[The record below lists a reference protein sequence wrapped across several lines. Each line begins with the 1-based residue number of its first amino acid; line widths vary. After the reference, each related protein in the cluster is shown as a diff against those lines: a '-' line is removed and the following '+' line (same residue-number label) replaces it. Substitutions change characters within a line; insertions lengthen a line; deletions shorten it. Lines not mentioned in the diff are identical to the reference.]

1 MRYSIFTVALLLATG
16 SAFAQKENVK
26 KAKSALGADS
36 PNYTE
41 AISAIQ
47 AAMNDETTKND
58 PETYNIAGKLYRKM
72 YEGESMK
79 ERQKQPYDTTNLYN
93 SVLEMFKYYELCDQ
107 KAQLPDEKGKPRK
120 NKWREENQKD
130 LQKYHGQLF
139 NAGAVV
145 YLMKKKDYTK
155 AVKFL
160 GEYIDKADS
169 PMLADLHLLS
179 DSAKNQTAFY
189 AAYGAYYAK
198 DYPSTIKY
206 AKMAVNAKGSRDQAA
221 AYQMLTAAYKET
233 GDTLNWVNMLQE
245 GVKRNPTAEANIVQ
259 LINYYNEKGKP
270 EEAMGFADRL
280 IENDPKSDYSYFIKG
295 VLLQGQKKNK
305 EALEQYKKAI
315 AINPNK
321 PEYYG
326 NSGTVYIEIAQD
338 LDGHISFNS
347 PTYKADQKLVNQNYI
362 WARENF
368 EKVRQLAPEKEDL
381 WVAPLYRIYYKL
393 GIRLG
398 EDFQDLQKRMDIR
411 EGKVKK

>member
-1 MRYSIFTVALLLATG
+1 MKCSIFTVALLLATG
-16 SAFAQKENVK
+16 CAFAQKENVK
-26 KAKSALGADS
+26 KAKSALNADK

-47 AAMNDETTKND
+47 AAMNDETTKDD

-72 YEGESMK
+72 YEDESTK
-79 ERQKQPYDTTNLYN
+79 ELKKEPYDTTKLYN
-93 SVLEMFKYYELCDQ
+93 SVLEMFKYYQLCDQ
-107 KAQLPDEKGKPRK
+107 KAQLPDAKGKIRK
-120 NKWREENQKD
+120 NKWREDNQKD

-145 YLMKKKDYTK
+145 YLMKKKNYKK
-155 AVKFL
+155 AVQFL
-160 GEYIDKADS
+160 GEYIDMANI
-169 PMLADLHLLS
+169 PMLADLNLLT

-198 DYPSTIKY
+198 DYPNTIKY
-206 AKMAVNAKGSRDQAA
+206 AKMAINAKSEKDQSV
-221 AYQMLTAAYKET
+221 AYQMLTSAYKET

-270 EEAMGFADRL
+270 EDAMGFADRL
-280 IENDPKSDYSYFIKG
+280 IANDPKNDYSYFIKG

-338 LDGHISFNS
+338 LDGHIAFNS
-347 PTYKADQKLVNQNYI
+347 PTYKQEQKVVNQNYI

-368 EKVRQLAPEKEDL
+368 EKVRQLAPDKEDI

-393 GIRLG
+393 GIRQG
-398 EDFQDLQKRMDIR
+398 EDFQDLQKRMEAR
-411 EGKVKK
+411 EGKGKK